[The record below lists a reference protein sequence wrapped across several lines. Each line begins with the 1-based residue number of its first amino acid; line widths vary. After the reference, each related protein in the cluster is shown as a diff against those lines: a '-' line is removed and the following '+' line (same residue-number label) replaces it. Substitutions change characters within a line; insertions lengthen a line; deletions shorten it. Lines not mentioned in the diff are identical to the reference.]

1 MAPDPEQTA
10 ELIHSKAPRIEP
22 RVLLVLGTG
31 IGALADTVED
41 PTIIDYQD
49 LPGFPRSTVE
59 GHAGRLVLGE
69 LAGIQVACMQ
79 GRAHLYEGHP
89 AVDLALPI
97 RALKL
102 MGSEILILTNAA
114 GSLNVDFRP
123 GNLMMLSD
131 HINMTGTNP
140 LIGANDERLGP
151 RFPDMTE
158 AYDSGLRCG
167 LTVAATSLDITLH
180 EGVYLALLG
189 PNFETPAEIRAFRSL
204 GADAVGMSTVPECL
218 VARHCGMRVA
228 AVSTLTNLAAGMADG
243 ELSHDQSLAVGA
255 QATKELNRLLPA
267 FLGSLSLGTDG

>member
-1 MAPDPEQTA
+1 MARDPEQTA
-10 ELIHSKAPRIEP
+10 ELIRAKAPRIEP
-22 RVLLVLGTG
+22 SVVLVLGTG
-31 IGALADTVED
+31 IGGLADAVED
-41 PTIIDYQD
+41 PTIIDYSD
-49 LPGFPRSTVE
+49 LPGFPRSTVK

-69 LAGIQVACMQ
+69 LAGVRVACMQ

-97 RALKL
+97 RALRL
-102 MGSEILILTNAA
+102 MGSEILVLTNAA
-114 GSLNVDFRP
+114 GSLNVEFLP

-140 LIGANDERLGP
+140 LIGANDQRFGP

-158 AYDSGLRCG
+158 AYDSGLRRR
-167 LTVAATSLDITLH
+167 LTVAATSLGITLH

-189 PNFETPAEIRAFRSL
+189 PNFETPAEIRAFRTL

-228 AVSTLTNLAAGMADG
+228 AVSTLTNLAAGMTDG
-243 ELSHDQSLAVGA
+243 ELSHDQSLAIGT
-255 QATKELNRLLPA
+255 QATKELSRLLPA
-267 FLGSLSLGTDG
+267 FLGTLSLRAGG